1 MSQFILLIQQ
11 AFEWIIETTIMASL
25 LVILIVFIKAMLR
38 NKLSPRWHYLIW
50 LAVGLRLILP
60 WAPESSFS
68 IYNLLV
74 FNNTIETPAA
84 NPSSMESSKDSS
96 HATITTNTTVPL
108 ITHEANNQSPTVT
121 SPDITSPESAPA
133 PEPTSIVTKSTS
145 LEEDPHHVP
154 TSLPS
159 VPSLPSAIESE
170 SIPFSWFDVAFFL
183 WLSGVTVFA
192 SFFVFAN
199 VRIYRL
205 LYKQPVI
212 TDAQLVGT
220 LEECKQ
226 KMSISRNIPLVLSEK
241 LPGPALFG
249 FIRPHIILNQNVIDS
264 LNTAQLPFVF
274 LHELAHLKRKDILVN
289 ACMYVMLI
297 FHWFNPILWYAYKRM
312 REDQEM
318 ACDSLALSYIRE
330 DQKFE
335 YGHTIISLL
344 QPRPF
349 RLSNLTQLS
358 GNKKELKKR
367 ILTIANYKP
376 SNRRSLAGVITLVLI
391 CSLTLTNANVTANVD
406 RNLLQTKDIISTSKE
421 DSINRNFTSWLADK
435 KLNTEHE
442 SVRLGAAAGLSIPI
456 NEAITDQGVT
466 LRFKEVYADA
476 NVVGL
481 HYRVEQQDGT
491 LLPVKYDTTGLK
503 LVEQEVIDRWYGTFE
518 NFDPSKMRKEI
529 WYYGEQGEVN
539 ILTYW
544 DWKRGIKGGPFYLAN
559 TTGEIVGHSQYQ
571 DKNEGVIF
579 LTVSDKA
586 STDPL
591 LFHVN
596 LTRIGHVKGTWKK
609 SFSIDRSLAASS
621 TRTIPV
627 SNSYTHKSGIQ
638 MKINAVDLLPSS
650 AKFNFELQNVG
661 EELIDLYT
669 VFDVKDKQGK
679 VRTQLN
685 TSTTDY
691 YSFEIQNKKL
701 KPAQKWSGSIYPM
714 KQWLTEP
721 FTLELKSIM
730 TVQPI
735 NFQIPTSI
743 AKLQH
748 EPVQTEK
755 HGVQIKLSTVQMKK
769 EEAERFF
776 ADDIKNKMLT
786 PKLPDKLNVL
796 KIEQEYPIDTWTNS
810 YLQDIQGNMLYS
822 SDLFLENWKKGVH
835 STKHTTYYYFKDLKD
850 TTQITFQM
858 NQLANTYEDVDWEI
872 PIDPSKK

>member
-1 MSQFILLIQQ
+1 MSQFILLMQQ

-25 LVILIVFIKAMLR
+25 LVILIILIKAMLR

-68 IYNLLV
+68 IYNLLL
-74 FNNTIETPAA
+74 FNNSIETPAA

-108 ITHEANNQSPTVT
+108 ITHEAKNQSPAVT
-121 SPDITSPESAPA
+121 SPDITSPESAP
-133 PEPTSIVTKSTS
+133 EPTSIVTKSTP
-145 LEEDPHHVP
+145 LGEEPHHVP

-159 VPSLPSAIESE
+159 VPSLPSAIESK

-183 WLSGVTVFA
+183 WLSGVTVFT

-205 LYKQPVI
+205 IYKQPVI

-220 LEECKQ
+220 LEQCKQ
-226 KMSISRNIPLVLSEK
+226 KMSISRNIPLVLSEN
-241 LPGPALFG
+241 LPSPALFG
-249 FIRPHIILNQNVIDS
+249 FIRPRIILNQAVIDS
-264 LNTAQLPFVF
+264 LSSAQLPFVF
-274 LHELAHLKRKDILVN
+274 LHELAHLKRKDVLVN
-289 ACMYVMLI
+289 ACMYAMLI
-297 FHWFNPILWYAYKRM
+297 LHWFNPILWYAYKRM

-318 ACDSLALSYIRE
+318 ACDSLALSYIQE
-330 DQKFE
+330 EQKFE

-376 SNRRSLAGVITLVLI
+376 SNRRSVVGVIALVLI

-406 RNLLQTKDIISTSKE
+406 KNLLQTKELNSESSK

-442 SVRLGAAAGLSIPI
+442 SVRLGAAAGLSVPI
-456 NEAITDQGVT
+456 TEAVTDQGVT

-481 HYRVEQQDGT
+481 HYRVEQPDGT

-503 LVEQEVIDRWYGTFE
+503 LVDQEIIDRWYGTFK
-518 NFDPSKMRKEI
+518 NFDPSKMSKEI
-529 WYYGEQGEVN
+529 WYYDEQGELAV
-539 ILTYW
+539 LTYWDW
-544 DWKRGIKGGPFYLAN
+544 DWKRGIKGGPFYLTN
-559 TTGEIVGHSQYQ
+559 TTGKIVGHSQYQ
-571 DKNEGVIF
+571 DKNEGVVF
-579 LTVSDKA
+579 LSVLDKA

-596 LTRIGHVKGTWKK
+596 LTRIGHVKGNWKR

-627 SNSYTHKSGIQ
+627 SNSYTHNSGIQ
-638 MKINAVDLLPSS
+638 MKLNAVDLLPSS
-650 AKFNFELQNVG
+650 AKFNFELQNVD
-661 EELIDLYT
+661 EELIDVHT

-679 VRTQLN
+679 VRTQLY
-685 TSTTDY
+685 TSTADY
-691 YSFEIQNKKL
+691 YSFEIQNEKL
-701 KPAQKWSGSIYPM
+701 KPVQKWSGSIFPM

-730 TVQPI
+730 TVRPI

-776 ADDIKNKMLT
+776 ADDIKNRMLT

-796 KIEQEYPIDTWTNS
+796 KIEQEYPKDIWVNS

-822 SDLFLENWKKGVH
+822 SDLYLVDWKEGAH
-835 STKHTTYYYFKDLKD
+835 SNKSTTYYYFNDLKD
-850 TTQITFQM
+850 TAQLTFQM
-858 NQLANTYEDVDWEI
+858 DQLTKTYEDVNWEI